1 MRKNPKKTG
10 RSIFATQTLS
20 YLLIILV
27 ITVTFSLF
35 FFSTAKEHLEQ
46 EVGRKLQDIASIAAR
61 NAPFERLDL
70 IKLGDDQ
77 TRMVLR
83 LKETFG
89 EIREATGVENIII
102 FRLDRSSLLDLQ
114 PDTPIGTV
122 YTLPHLDHSLMAQ
135 LKGGVSVSTGSYRT
149 RTAKLFVSAYAPV
162 MDAENRLFAV
172 VGVDAGT
179 REVEVI
185 EQMRTR
191 LYAIAGLGVAL
202 AFMLS
207 LILARTLTKPISS
220 MAETAER
227 IGQGDYGARVPLP
240 STAEL
245 RLLADSIN
253 SMAHQVQRRD
263 AKLKELSASVA
274 HEIRNPLNSIKLL
287 IALLGEQLQE
297 QQGSAHPKTLDT
309 LHYEIGKLN
318 RFLTEFLTY
327 SRSVTLVRDEV
338 APSDLAQA
346 AVDMARA
353 EAEER
358 GIEIIVTVGTAL
370 PNLLVDRD
378 RLEQSL
384 LNILLNAV
392 HACSAGGRV
401 ELRVERSGE
410 GQGVEFIV
418 EDTGPG
424 IPGEVMDRLFEPFF
438 TTKDTGTG
446 LGLSNAEKIVKSH
459 GGVILVENMA
469 SGGAR
474 FILRLP
480 AGKAGSKGM

>member
-1 MRKNPKKTG
+1 MKRNPKKTG
-10 RSIFATQTLS
+10 RSILATQTVS

-35 FFSTAKEHLEQ
+35 FFSTAKKHLEQ
-46 EVGRKLQDIASIAAR
+46 EVGRKLQDIASIAAS

-83 LKETFG
+83 LKERFG
-89 EIREATGVENIII
+89 EIRKATGVENIII
-102 FRLDRSSLLDLQ
+102 FRPDRSSLLDLQ
-114 PDTPIGTV
+114 PDKPIGSV
-122 YTLPHLDHSLMAQ
+122 YTLPHFHDSLVAQ
-135 LKGGVSVSTGSYRT
+135 LKAGVSVSTGSYRT
-149 RTAKLFVSAYAPV
+149 GAEKLFVSAYAPV
-162 MDAENRLFAV
+162 MDRENRLFAV

-191 LYAIAGLGVAL
+191 LYAIAGLGVVL
-202 AFMLS
+202 AFLLS
-207 LILARTLTKPISS
+207 LVLARTLTKPIRS

-227 IGQGDYGARVPLP
+227 IGQGDYEVRVPLP
-240 STAEL
+240 STGEL
-245 RLLADSIN
+245 RTLADSLN
-253 SMAHQVQRRD
+253 SMAQQVKRRD
-263 AKLKELSASVA
+263 AELKELAASVA
-274 HEIRNPLNSIKLL
+274 HEIRNPLNSMKLL
-287 IALLGEQLQE
+287 IALLGEELQV
-297 QQGSAHPKTLDT
+297 QPGSAHPKALDT

-327 SRSVTLVRDEV
+327 SRPITLVRDEV

-346 AVDMARA
+346 AADMVRA

-358 GIEIIVTVGTAL
+358 NIEIIVTPGSAL
-370 PNLLVDRD
+370 PILRVDRD

-384 LNILLNAV
+384 LNVLLNAV
-392 HACSAGGRV
+392 HSCLEGGRV
-401 ELRVERSGE
+401 ELRVERSRDR
-410 GQGVEFIV
+410 QGVEFIV

-438 TTKDTGTG
+438 TTRDTGSG
-446 LGLSNAEKIVKSH
+446 LGLSNAQKIVKSH
-459 GGVILVENMA
+459 GGIVLVENRDG
-469 SGGAR
+469 GGAR
-474 FILRLP
+474 FIIRLP
-480 AGKAGSKGM
+480 VRG